1 MSKKISYDGT
11 EYSLSYFSQKY
22 LDYLNTFNKHVKD
35 FNTLFSSYIKDGWV
49 NDDQFSKL
57 KIIAEE
63 VYQIYEKGQ
72 KLYLREYF
80 FNEFING
87 NITESLWTEISDT
100 LHKNSANGTTNARLS
115 LIHI

>member
-72 KLYLREYF
+72 KLYLGNEQRYWSISSMYWTNEEYF
-80 FNEFING
+80 
-87 NITESLWTEISDT
+87 
-100 LHKNSANGTTNARLS
+100 NSQP
-115 LIHI
+115 